1 MEMHR
6 QRDRLLLPSRRTGKP
21 GLLKGVRAICRY
33 CEISNKTFYN
43 WKDEHDFPVSQLPD
57 DRWCT
62 SKTLIDDW
70 LLLRGK
76 QQREQKARQDAQT
89 PPPRESLGDA
99 IPVTSGVSQQID
111 GSAGARVDQ

>member
-6 QRDRLLLPSRRTGKP
+6 QLDRLLLPSRRTGKP

-33 CEISNKTFYN
+33 CEVSNKTFYH

-70 LLLRGK
+70 LLFRRK
-76 QQREQKARQDAQT
+76 QQREHKARQDALT
-89 PPPRESLGDA
+89 PPPQESLGDE
-99 IPVTSGVSQQID
+99 IPVASGVSQQID
-111 GSAGARVDQ
+111 GGDGARVDQ

>member
-1 MEMHR
+1 MEIHR
-6 QRDRLLLPSRRTGKP
+6 KLDRLLLPSRRTGKP

-33 CEISNKTFYN
+33 CEVSNKTFYH

-70 LLLRGK
+70 ILLRWQ

-89 PPPRESLGDA
+89 PSPQGSLGDE
-99 IPVTSGVSQQID
+99 ILVTSGVSQQID
-111 GSAGARVDQ
+111 GNGGGG

>member
-1 MEMHR
+1 MEIHR
-6 QRDRLLLPSRRTGKP
+6 KLDRLLLPSRRTGKP

-33 CEISNKTFYN
+33 CEISNKTFYH
-43 WKDEHDFPVSQLPD
+43 WKDEHDFPVSQLPG

-70 LLLRGK
+70 ILFRRK

-89 PPPRESLGDA
+89 PPPQESLGDE
-99 IPVTSGVSQQID
+99 IPVTSGVSQQND
-111 GSAGARVDQ
+111 GSDGARVDQ

>member
-1 MEMHR
+1 MEIHR
-6 QRDRLLLPSRRTGKP
+6 KLDRLLLPSRRTGKP

-33 CEISNKTFYN
+33 CEVSNKTFYH
-43 WKDEHDFPVSQLPD
+43 WKDKHDFPVSQLPD

-70 LLLRGK
+70 ILLRWQ

-89 PPPRESLGDA
+89 PSPQGSLGDEMS
-99 IPVTSGVSQQID
+99 VTTGVSQQID
-111 GSAGARVDQ
+111 GGDSARVDQ

>member
-6 QRDRLLLPSRRTGKP
+6 KLDRYLLPSRRTGKP

-33 CEISNKTFYN
+33 CEVSNKTFYH
-43 WKDEHDFPVSQLPD
+43 WKYEHDFPVSQLPD

-70 LLLRGK
+70 LLFRRK
-76 QQREQKARQDAQT
+76 QQRAQKARQHAQT
-89 PPPRESLGDA
+89 PPPQGSLGDE

-111 GSAGARVDQ
+111 GNGGGVDQ

>member
-6 QRDRLLLPSRRTGKP
+6 QLDRLLLPSRRTGKP

-33 CEISNKTFYN
+33 CEISTTTFYH
-43 WKDEHDFPVSQLPD
+43 WKDEHDFPVSQLPG

-62 SKTLIDDW
+62 SKTLVDDW
-70 LLLRGK
+70 ILARWK
-76 QQREQKARQDAQT
+76 QQREQKARQHAQT
-89 PPPRESLGDA
+89 PPAQESPGDE

-111 GSAGARVDQ
+111 GNGGGVDQ

>member
-6 QRDRLLLPSRRTGKP
+6 QLDRLLLPSRRTGKP

-33 CEISNKTFYN
+33 CEISITTFYH
-43 WKDEHDFPVSQLPD
+43 WKDEHGFPVSQLPD

-70 LLLRGK
+70 LLFRWK
-76 QQREQKARQDAQT
+76 AQREQKARQDAPT
-89 PPPRESLGDA
+89 PPPQETLGDE
-99 IPVTSGVSQQID
+99 IPVASGVLQQID
-111 GSAGARVDQ
+111 GRDGARVDQ